1 MLRSGEAAGWPSR
14 NTSGA
19 VPLEYSNCAGLEL
32 SWVRM
37 TQFETVLRKVES
49 YRPGDDLAVLR
60 NAYRLCLEKHE
71 GQKRLSGE
79 PYISHPLEVTSIL
92 AELRLD
98 TVCLAA
104 GMLHDVIV
112 REPHLARS
120 PRLRPLAELLVEAH
134 ELVEHAAV
142 DERHRGRWVS
152 VK

>member
-1 MLRSGEAAGWPSR
+1 
-14 NTSGA
+14 
-19 VPLEYSNCAGLEL
+19 
-32 SWVRM
+32 M

-49 YRPGDDLAVLR
+49 YRPGDVLAVLR

-104 GMLHDVIV
+104 GMLHDVIEDTATSLEGLQAQFGPEV
-112 REPHLARS
+112 AHI
-120 PRLRPLAELLVEAH
+120 VEG
-134 ELVEHAAV
+134 VTKSAA
-142 DERHRGRWVS
+142 S
-152 VK
+152 IF